1 MNENNL
7 NNGGITPTPVQP
19 VQQNVA
25 PTPSVAP
32 VAPVAPVE
40 PVVSTPINNVA
51 ETVTPTPNGKKSNP
65 IVVILLVLVLIG
77 ICVYGLYTY
86 TDVLKPKTKTA
97 EVTTTTSVETTTTAA
112 ITPLT
117 KEATDKIERALNDTF
132 HDTTIVAGKDYLQ
145 DYDFKFA
152 YLVYFYSWDDTNL
165 VNVSEDGAT
174 GLFIMDLDTFK
185 GYYLKAYGEQFD
197 ITKLDNTSTFYTG
210 VKFPSVEDNKI
221 KSSFYTGPDIL
232 NYQYEYE
239 SNSYSDGLYTLT
251 FKYGTSHGEDDGV
264 VLTQLGNTNLKVSVD
279 PKGIISY
286 KSLVSSK

>member
-7 NNGGITPTPVQP
+7 NNGGITPTPVQ
-19 VQQNVA
+19 QNNA
-25 PTPSVAP
+25 PTPTVAS
-32 VAPVAPVE
+32 VAPVE
-40 PVVSTPINNVA
+40 PVVSAPINNVA

-77 ICVYGLYTY
+77 VCVYGLYTY

-97 EVTTTTSVETTTTAA
+97 EVTTTTSVEITTTAV
-112 ITPLT
+112 ITPLS
-117 KEATDKIERALNDTF
+117 KEATDKIEKSLNNTF
-132 HDTTIVAGKDYLQ
+132 HDTDIVSGKEYLE

-165 VNVSEDGAT
+165 SNVSEDGST
-174 GLFIMDLDTFK
+174 GSFIMDLDTFK

-210 VKFPSVEDNKI
+210 VKFPNVDGNKI
-221 KSSFYTGPDIL
+221 KSSFYTGPDIEK
-232 NYQYEYE
+232 YQYEYE
-239 SNSYSDGLYTLT
+239 SNSYSEGLYTLT
-251 FKYGTSHGEDDGV
+251 FKYGTSQGVDDRV
-264 VLTQLGNTNLKVSVD
+264 VLTQFGTTNLKVSVD
-279 PKGIISY
+279 PKGFISY